1 MTTMLE
7 TTAAPIAFPTETEA
21 ARRFRGWMD
30 AEARLDG
37 PQGCDD
43 EADAA
48 LDAVLAAP
56 ITTLADFAALVVAAA
71 ISSAPE
77 PDSPLGKLER
87 AARSILAAGAG
98 AYAVTDT
105 RPDTEARRLYLAW
118 IAPEDRANE
127 EGDSDA
133 VTEASG
139 LAMQLVRAPISCTA
153 DLALMT
159 HTLLYLDD
167 AYLDRWDVPRERLA
181 RFV

>member
-1 MTTMLE
+1 MTTMIE
-7 TTAAPIAFPTETEA
+7 TTAAPITEA
-21 ARRFRGWMD
+21 MRRFRVLME

-37 PQGCDD
+37 PQGSDD

-56 ITTLADFAALVVAAA
+56 ITTLADFAAMVVAAA

-77 PDSPLGKLER
+77 PDSPLGKLEW
-87 AARSILAAGAG
+87 AARSVLTAGAS

-105 RPDTEARRLYLAW
+105 RPDTEARRLYHAW
-118 IAPEDRANE
+118 VAMEDRANE

-153 DLALMT
+153 DLALMA
-159 HTLLYLDD
+159 HTLLFLGG
-167 AYLDRWDVPRERLA
+167 AYHDRWEVLRDRLA
-181 RFV
+181 KFV